1 MTVSLENLPVLES
14 LQAVADPTRCRIL
27 WLLERQ
33 ELTVSELCDVLQL
46 PQSTVSRQLKTLADA
61 GWVSSRREA
70 TSRHYALALDGADGA
85 NTRLWTLMRES
96 LAGTPGVEQ
105 DERRLARVLAGRRE
119 ASQRFFAT
127 ASGDWDRLRDE
138 LFGESFFIQ
147 ALPGLLP
154 PDWTVAD
161 LGCGTG
167 VVAAALAPW
176 VRHVIGVDGSDEML
190 AAAAARVKDSANV
203 ELRRGTLEHLPLDAA
218 SIDAATMVLV
228 LPHLPRPLDALSEAA
243 RVLKPGGRLLIV
255 DMTPHDREEY
265 RQQMGHVWLGFPEE
279 PMRRML
285 EQAGFADVHVR
296 VLPPETEAKGPALFA
311 AGAAKVGS

>member
-1 MTVSLENLPVLES
+1 V
-14 LQAVADPTRCRIL
+14 RCRLL

-70 TSRHYALALDGADGA
+70 TSRYYALALDGPEGA
-85 NTRLWTLMRES
+85 NTRIWTLMRES

-127 ASGDWDRLRDE
+127 ASGEWDRLRDE
-138 LFGESFFIQ
+138 LFGDRFFIQ

-154 PDWTVAD
+154 AEWTIAD

-167 VVAAALAPW
+167 VVTAALAPW
-176 VRHVIGVDGSDEML
+176 VRQVIGVDASDEML
-190 AAAAARVKDSANV
+190 AAAASRMKDVSNV
-203 ELRRGTLEHLPLDAA
+203 ELRRGSLEELPIE
-218 SIDAATMVLV
+218 SSTIDAATMVLV
-228 LPHLPRPLDALSEAA
+228 LPHLPSPVDALTEAA
-243 RVLKPGGRLLIV
+243 RVLKPGGRLLII

-265 RQQMGHVWLGFPEE
+265 RQQMGHVWLGFSEE
-279 PMRRML
+279 SMRKML
-285 EQAGFADVHVR
+285 EQAGFASVNIR
-296 VLPPETEAKGPALFA
+296 VLPPATEAKGPSLFA
-311 AGAAKVGS
+311 ASATRS